1 VLRHAAVRERIK
13 CLLVEFG
20 ATATGSASRVVR
32 AAILEDPPSLDAGEL
47 TDKGSLN
54 QRAIL
59 ERRRILVDALY
70 AEESQDL
77 LT

>member
-1 VLRHAAVRERIK
+1 
-13 CLLVEFG
+13 
-20 ATATGSASRVVR
+20 
-32 AAILEDPPSLDAGEL
+32 LDAGEL